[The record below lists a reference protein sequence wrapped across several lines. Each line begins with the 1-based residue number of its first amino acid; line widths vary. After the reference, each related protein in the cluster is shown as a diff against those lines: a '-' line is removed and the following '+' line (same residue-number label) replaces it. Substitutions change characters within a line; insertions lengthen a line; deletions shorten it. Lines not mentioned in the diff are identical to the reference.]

1 MCVCIHVS
9 RIRIKNDRY
18 TESESKSESVMHF
31 GSRCF
36 EGKEEE
42 EERRRSMFRNAWG
55 ACLGLGLFFFWGG
68 AAHVFSSGL
77 HMMQQ
82 ARESKL
88 FLTESNSKCLPS
100 ILNLTTELLIPL
112 LLS

>member
-42 EERRRSMFRNAWG
+42 EEEEERRRSMFRNAWG
-55 ACLGLGLFFFWGG
+55 ACLGLGLFFFGG
-68 AAHVFSSGL
+68 GRRMF
-77 HMMQQ
+77 
-82 ARESKL
+82 
-88 FLTESNSKCLPS
+88 F
-100 ILNLTTELLIPL
+100 PL
-112 LLS
+112 VYI

>member
-1 MCVCIHVS
+1 MDVCMYVDICDYVGMCVCIHVS

-31 GSRCF
+31 GSRRF
-36 EGKEEE
+36 GGKEE

-55 ACLGLGLFFFWGG
+55 ACLGLGLFFLGGG

-88 FLTESNSKCLPS
+88 FLTESNSKGPHS
-100 ILNLTTELLIPL
+100 R
-112 LLS
+112 